1 MIYDKNIS
9 KKTAKE
15 KFIKLAI
22 EDCIKCVEVVS
33 NYVKST
39 PNKTFRKHVS
49 TWLNQECWNDE
60 IVVVEEC
67 CGGSEGVLH
76 IEEECNVAKGT
87 EEVAGCTKL
96 STPANNLENFPFDF
110 TFKFGIEF
118 VSVYN
123 IKKYVSKS

>member
-1 MIYDKNIS
+1 MI
-9 KKTAKE
+9 
-15 KFIKLAI
+15 
-22 EDCIKCVEVVS
+22 CVMLNVQS
-33 NYVKST
+33 NESLCNTKS
-39 PNKTFRKHVS
+39 NRQEYS
-49 TWLNQECWNDE
+49 TLIP

-118 VSVYN
+118 VSVDN
-123 IKKYVSKS
+123 IKK